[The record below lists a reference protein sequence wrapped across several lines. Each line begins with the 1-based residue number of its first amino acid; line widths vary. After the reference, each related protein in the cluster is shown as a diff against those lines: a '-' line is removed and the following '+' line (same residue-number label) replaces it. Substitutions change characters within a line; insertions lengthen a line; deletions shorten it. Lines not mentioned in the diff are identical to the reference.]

1 MNNCIFCQIAT
12 NQTPHY
18 RLYEDA
24 HFFAM
29 LDIRPL
35 NPGHTL
41 IIPKTHYCWVD
52 DVPNFGTYFEFAK
65 KIGQAIHQAFN
76 PITIYYLTLGFDV
89 PHAHI
94 HLVPRFEND
103 GHENE
108 RLPKTPKNISPEE
121 MRVIQEKIKACI

>member
-1 MNNCIFCQIAT
+1 MSNCIFCQIIKKEI
-12 NQTPHY
+12 PHY
-18 RLYEDA
+18 RIGENRQ
-24 HFFAM
+24 FFAM

-41 IIPKTHYCWVD
+41 IIPKTHYRWVD
-52 DVPNFGTYFEFAK
+52 DLPNFGAYFEFAQ
-65 KIGQAIHQAFN
+65 KIGLAIRKAFN
-76 PITIYYLTLGFDV
+76 PITIYYLTLGFGV

-103 GHENE
+103 GFENE

-121 MRVIQEKIKACI
+121 MKAIQEKIKACI